1 MRDFLCFG
9 AAPICGSGFLN
20 ISIPNLCMDLLK
32 INMDLLFS
40 LSSFIGGG
48 AFGGFVSTIINRK
61 ENRRI
66 KKSEAIQSE
75 ATAKREDASAATE
88 MMGLLE
94 RTVSHM
100 EKMNS
105 YNELNSERLLK
116 MVRDKDVVNEKLKKG
131 LELLQLQ
138 RNEDHR
144 RITGLEKKV
153 ERELEWRK
161 DGDFHYCTLTACE
174 LREPPLGTFKRKTFN
189 KD

>member
-9 AAPICGSGFLN
+9 AAPICGGGFLN

-40 LSSFIGGG
+40 ISSFIGGG

-94 RTVSHM
+94 RTVAHM
-100 EKMNS
+100 ENMNS
-105 YNELNSERLLK
+105 YNESNSESLLK
-116 MVRDKDVVNEKLKKG
+116 MVRDKDIMNEKLKKD
-131 LELLQLQ
+131 LELLQLN
-138 RNEDHR
+138 RIEDHR
-144 RITGLEKKV
+144 RITGLEKTV
-153 ERELEWRK
+153 ERELSWRK
-161 DGDFHYCTLTACE
+161 KSDYHYCSVIKCD
-174 LREPPLGTFKRKTFN
+174 LREPPLGTFNRAQHE
-189 KD
+189 